1 MHNHNYYITEA
12 SLQ

>member
-1 MHNHNYYITEA
+1 MVSVCDTEA